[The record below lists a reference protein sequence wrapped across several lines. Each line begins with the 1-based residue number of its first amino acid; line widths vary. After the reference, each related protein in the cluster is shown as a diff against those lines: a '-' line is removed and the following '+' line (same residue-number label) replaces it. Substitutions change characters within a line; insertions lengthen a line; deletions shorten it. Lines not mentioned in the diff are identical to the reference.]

1 MQNPTKSK
9 IRRGAVISALVVIG
23 LLTVYL
29 AVVLCGLLEEVVLPW
44 MVVGILL
51 VYALVI
57 IGIMVGVVA
66 ALRQRLREIEGGE
79 EEDARKY

>member
-23 LLTVYL
+23 LLAVYL